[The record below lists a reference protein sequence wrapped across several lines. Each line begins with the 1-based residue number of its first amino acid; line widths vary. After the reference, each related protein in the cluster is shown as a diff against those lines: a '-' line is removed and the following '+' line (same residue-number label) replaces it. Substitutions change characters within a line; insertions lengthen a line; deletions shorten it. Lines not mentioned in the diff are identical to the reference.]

1 MSDYQR
7 RRDWNKR
14 DSNKKEEDKKVTKNG
29 GTKTT

>member
-7 RRDWNKR
+7 RRDWVHR
-14 DSNKKEEDKKVTKNG
+14 DSNKKEEAKKVTKNG